1 MQAKMKFS
9 KRVASLATAL
19 VTGLSA
25 AGVTS
30 IPVEGFV
37 TLSASADGHEYVNGF
52 CTEESC
58 DAPYEQPGTDDS
70 GVYQIENAGQLY
82 WFSDF
87 VNTKGEGDEYPNV
100 GANAVLTAD
109 ITVNEGDVAGCDGE
123 KAEGWRDWTPIGK
136 ANEAFTGA
144 DIFSGTF
151 DGQGHTI
158 SGLYHKAESDENDGA
173 DETRNDIGL
182 FGAARGNS
190 IIQNVGVVNSYF
202 KGFRS
207 IGGIIGMT
215 YDNVTIQNCYSKS
228 TLSGVYDVAGICGV
242 PFNNTIIQNCYSMST
257 MVGQKY
263 VGGIC
268 SDIDDENQILN
279 CYSVSK
285 IEAQDGMKYAGGI
298 VWRSSGTIDHCYYNS
313 DVFSGE
319 AYYDWKGEK
328 VENETGSAKT
338 TDQFQSGEVCYLL
351 NGDQSEIIFYQTLGE
366 DDLPVL
372 DSTHKV
378 VYANTDC
385 DGSVL
390 SCNNVSG
397 VVRSDHD
404 WDENGFCKNDPTHYQ
419 EPEQVNGVYQI
430 ANAGQLYWFAAYV
443 NTYADATYPNV
454 GANAVLTA
462 DIVVNEGDVAGC
474 DGEKAEGWREWTP
487 IGTGWEWYAGAFD
500 GQGHTISGL
509 YFNDTDTDTGK
520 YVGIFG
526 KLQDAGTIQNVGV
539 KNSYFKGSNYIG
551 GICGSN
557 YKSGTIRNCYSEA
570 NLTGVVAKNSGIDIG
585 GVVGE
590 NDGKIENCYNTGKVT
605 GNRWVGGVCGFNDGE
620 NVNCYNIGE
629 VTGTSD
635 VGGVYGQNNGGT
647 ITNCY
652 YLADSEVSND
662 DGTFAKTAEQFKSG
676 EVAYL
681 LNGSTPGDAN
691 IFRQNLDNGEPADA
705 LPVLDSTHGV
715 VYSGTLCTGDSG
727 YTNDGDST
735 GAIHAWDDNGFC
747 TRDDTHYQPA
757 VKNTENVYEISNA
770 GQLYWF
776 AAQVSSRQ
784 IIYADAVLT
793 TDITVNEG
801 DLTNYDGTSANTWRT
816 WTPINGS
823 HYISTFDGQGHVI
836 RGLYFNNTD
845 VGNIGLFADLYD
857 DGKIQNVGLE
867 NAYIRGLVTVGSICA
882 VNSGSIENCY
892 NAGTIVAEEGH
903 VGGLVANNYS
913 SGSIVNCYNTGN
925 ITVGS
930 NIGGGIVAW
939 NFSGGT
945 IKNCYNTGT
954 LTGGGMNGVVKSNDG
969 TVENCY
975 YLADSES
982 DNGNGTFGKTADQF
996 AGGEVCYLLNGN
1008 QSNIVFY
1015 QNTST
1020 EAYPTLNADSKQ
1032 VYRLELTYDES
1043 FGEDAATE
1051 TTYHN
1056 AGDAIELEASP
1067 DKAYTYQYFKG
1078 EEQLVESHTLT
1089 GDTAITVKKVPVE
1102 IELSEEFDAVFLL
1115 TYQKALGSLD
1125 LTEFVTNFAN
1135 LKPIQFKLDA
1145 DSALPEGLTLTEDGV
1160 LSGTP
1165 EKAADAVKTTLI
1177 LTAGNGA
1184 SRRATLTFRIA
1195 KADPTVEV
1203 TVDGKSHTE
1212 GDLVSELE
1220 LRLSENSTKGTVK
1233 IISEIKALA
1242 AGKNTLMWEFTPE
1255 DSDNYYTATGTVIV
1269 NAQTTTTTTKET
1281 TSTTKEST
1289 TTSKTTATTKASTS
1303 TSKTTA
1309 TTKASASASKTTA
1322 TTKASTSASKTTA
1335 TTKASTSSSKTT
1347 ATTKASASAS
1357 GTTAT
1362 TKASASASG
1371 TTATTKASAS
1381 TSGTTATTKASA
1393 SASGTTA
1400 TTKASASTSKTT
1412 ATTKASASAS
1422 GTTATTKVSAS
1433 TSGTTATTKVS
1444 ASTSGTTVTT
1454 KASASASN
1462 VGSTSE
1468 TNSTVTGTASSVT
1481 ETTTESTMQTT
1492 QTTLTTESATTAT
1505 SLTTASSATS
1515 KTNIADED
1523 LCSWA
1528 INDYQKKTGITPAN
1542 AEITSRSE
1550 DAYEITLTDENGNV
1564 LDIYTVDPKTGTGTD
1579 SSNAEVNLPQTGNNA
1594 MTNWIVFFGAV
1605 LFLGFGFGAVKAS
1618 GVLKR
1623 KEEE

>member
-37 TLSASADGHEYVNGF
+37 TLSASAENGHEYVNGF

-70 GVYQIENAGQLY
+70 GVYQI
-82 WFSDF
+82 
-87 VNTKGEGDEYPNV
+87 
-100 GANAVLTAD
+100 
-109 ITVNEGDVAGCDGE
+109 
-123 KAEGWRDWTPIGK
+123 
-136 ANEAFTGA
+136 
-144 DIFSGTF
+144 
-151 DGQGHTI
+151 
-158 SGLYHKAESDENDGA
+158 
-173 DETRNDIGL
+173 
-182 FGAARGNS
+182 
-190 IIQNVGVVNSYF
+190 
-202 KGFRS
+202 
-207 IGGIIGMT
+207 
-215 YDNVTIQNCYSKS
+215 
-228 TLSGVYDVAGICGV
+228 
-242 PFNNTIIQNCYSMST
+242 
-257 MVGQKY
+257 
-263 VGGIC
+263 
-268 SDIDDENQILN
+268 
-279 CYSVSK
+279 
-285 IEAQDGMKYAGGI
+285 
-298 VWRSSGTIDHCYYNS
+298 
-313 DVFSGE
+313 
-319 AYYDWKGEK
+319 
-328 VENETGSAKT
+328 
-338 TDQFQSGEVCYLL
+338 
-351 NGDQSEIIFYQTLGE
+351 
-366 DDLPVL
+366 
-372 DSTHKV
+372 
-378 VYANTDC
+378 
-385 DGSVL
+385 
-390 SCNNVSG
+390 
-397 VVRSDHD
+397 
-404 WDENGFCKNDPTHYQ
+404 
-419 EPEQVNGVYQI
+419 
-430 ANAGQLYWFAAYV
+430 ANAGQLYWFAAQV
-443 NTYADATYPNV
+443 TNGEV
-454 GANAVLTA
+454 SLNAVLTA

-474 DGEKAEGWREWTP
+474 NGTKDESWIDWTP
-487 IGTGWEWYAGAFD
+487 IGDGYHGYKGTFD

-509 YFNDTDTDTGK
+509 YFYGECNPDEDQFDGED
-520 YVGIFG
+520 VGIVR
-526 KLQDAGTIQNVGV
+526 KLDNTGIIQNIGLE
-539 KNSYFKGSNYIG
+539 NSYFYGETEVA
-551 GICGSN
+551 GICGRNSG
-557 YKSGTIRNCYSEA
+557 GTIRNCYNTA
-570 NLTGVVAKNSGIDIG
+570 NITGTSIIVGGI
-585 GVVGE
+585 VGYSY
-590 NDGKIENCYNTGKVT
+590 GTVSNCYNTGNIE
-605 GNRWVGGVCGFNDGE
+605 GSSNVGGVCGFNDSYS
-620 NVNCYNIGE
+620 NVLSGSKTYGTIENCYNTGN
-629 VTGTSD
+629 VTGTQKLGGICGTSAYGD
-635 VGGVYGQNNGGT
+635 CTVKNCYNTGNITGTKIIGGIIGNNASKIVQNCYNTGTVTGTEIDEVGAVCGMDTYTASQ
-647 ITNCY
+647 NCY
-652 YLADSEVSND
+652 YLAESETD
-662 DGTFAKTAEQFKSG
+662 DLDGTTAKTADQFASG

-681 LNGSTPGDAN
+681 LNGSTSDDTSV
-691 IFRQNLDNGEPADA
+691 FRQNLDNGQTADA

-715 VYSGTLCTGDSG
+715 VYPGTLCTGVDG

-735 GAIHAWDDNGFC
+735 SAIHAWDDNGFC
-747 TRDDTHYQPA
+747 RYDDTHYQPA

-776 AAQVSSRQ
+776 AEQGD
-784 IIYADAVLT
+784 INAVLT
-793 TDITVNEG
+793 ADITVNEG

-816 WTPINGS
+816 WTPIDGI

-836 RGLYFNNTD
+836 RGLYFNDTNATT
-845 VGNIGLFADLYD
+845 IGLFSYLNKN
-857 DGKIQNVGLE
+857 GKIQNIGLE
-867 NAYIRGLVTVGSICA
+867 NSYFKGEDTVGSICA

-892 NAGTIVAEEGH
+892 NAGTIVAEESH
-903 VGGLVANNYS
+903 VGGLVSNNYS

-925 ITVGS
+925 ITAGA
-930 NIGGGIVAW
+930 NTGGGIVAW
-939 NFSGGT
+939 NLSGGT

-954 LTGGGMNGVVKSNDG
+954 LTGGGMSGVVKSNDG
-969 TVENCY
+969 IVENCY

-982 DNGNGTFGKTADQF
+982 DNGNGSFGKTADQF
-996 AGGEVCYLLNGN
+996 AGGEVCYLLNGD
-1008 QSNIVFY
+1008 QSDVVFY

-1078 EEQLVESHTLT
+1078 EEQLAESHTLT
-1089 GDTAITVKKVPVE
+1089 GDTVLTVKKVPVE

-1125 LTEFVTNFAN
+1125 LTEFVTNFDV
-1135 LKPIQFKLDA
+1135 LKSVNFQVDA

-1203 TVDGKSHTE
+1203 TVDGESHTE

-1309 TTKASASASKTTA
+1309 TTKASASASG
-1322 TTKASTSASKTTA
+1322 
-1335 TTKASTSSSKTT
+1335 TT

-1400 TTKASASTSKTT
+1400 TTKVSASASGTTATTKASASTSGTT

-1422 GTTATTKVSAS
+1422 GTTATTKASAS
-1433 TSGTTATTKVS
+1433 ASGTTATTKAS
-1444 ASTSGTTVTT
+1444 ASASGTTATT
-1454 KASASASN
+1454 KASASASGTTATTKASASASGTTATTKASASTSN

-1528 INDYQKKTGITPAN
+1528 INDYQKKTGVTPAN
-1542 AEITSRSE
+1542 AEITARSE